1 VTDTLRSVDYQEVL
15 ATFFTPSPPGTPEP
29 PVVRHGSAARRLRD
43 AIEPIAMHA
52 VWCAATNHRLADEF
66 GLDFLGGY
74 VWGRASALGEAAPGV
89 VVAAF
94 AVFEPTFLTAVYT
107 DARSKAGWSEL
118 VAARDEATTG
128 SLRELLGAVDP
139 AAVTAVLGRGIDAAD
154 GAGRPLFAGLAGRPL
169 PDDPYGRLWRVC
181 DILREH
187 RGDSH
192 TAAWLAA
199 GLDAVEMNVLTEV
212 WLGMPMFSYSATRV
226 WPPDALS
233 AAADRLRSRGFL
245 DGDALTPA
253 GAQARDGIE
262 AATDAAQQRVIAAI
276 GNDLDDVVERLSSWS
291 ATLVEQRAFPPSVHK
306 RAAG

>member
-1 VTDTLRSVDYQEVL
+1 VNYDEVL
-15 ATFFTPSPPGTPEP
+15 ATFFTPSPPDAAEP
-29 PVVRHGSAARRLRD
+29 AIVRHGGPARRLRD

-52 VWCAATNHRLADEF
+52 VWCARTNHRLADDF

-74 VWGRASALGEAAPGV
+74 VWGRASALGEPASGA

-94 AVFEPTFLTAVYT
+94 AVFEPGFLTAVYT
-107 DARSKAGWSEL
+107 DARSRAGWSEL
-118 VAARDEATTG
+118 VAARDEATAG
-128 SLRELLGAVDP
+128 SLHELLGDVDP
-139 AAVTAVLGRGIDAAD
+139 TATTAVLQRGIEAAD
-154 GAGRPLFAGLAGRPL
+154 GAGRPLFAGLAGRPM

-192 TAAWLAA
+192 TAAWVAA
-199 GLDAVEMNVLTEV
+199 GLDPVEMNVLTEV

-226 WPPDALS
+226 WPPVALI
-233 AAADRLRSRGFL
+233 AAADRLRARGFL

-276 GNDLDDVVERLSSWS
+276 GDDLDDVVERLSSWS

>member
-1 VTDTLRSVDYQEVL
+1 MEYQEAV
-15 ATFFTPSPPGTPEP
+15 AVFFAPSPSDVEQPAI
-29 PVVRHGSAARRLRD
+29 VRDGGPARRLRD

-52 VWCAATNHRLADEF
+52 VWCARTNHRLADDF

-74 VWGRASALGEAAPGV
+74 VWGRASALGEPASGA

-94 AVFEPTFLTAVYT
+94 AVFEPGFLTAVYT
-107 DARSKAGWSEL
+107 DARSRAGWSEL
-118 VAARDEATTG
+118 VAARDEATAG
-128 SLRELLGAVDP
+128 SLRELLGDVDP
-139 AAVTAVLGRGIDAAD
+139 TAATAVLRRGIEAAD

-192 TAAWLAA
+192 TAAWVAA
-199 GLDAVEMNVLTEV
+199 GLDPVEMNVLTEV

-253 GAQARDGIE
+253 GARARDGIE

-276 GNDLDDVVERLSSWS
+276 GDDLDDVVERLSSWS